1 MGHKALQGQG
11 WAQLEKPV
19 TLEIKATVSTGTE
32 IQYLSGEGIFSETA
46 KAKKYPPSRH
56 MKEN

>member
-1 MGHKALQGQG
+1 
-11 WAQLEKPV
+11 V